1 MKAISI
7 KQPWAQLIARGEKT
21 IELRTWA
28 TNHRGPLLIVSSL
41 APDAG
46 IMKKTRRQNTAGA
59 HWLTDRHARNGL
71 TGFYHL
77 GAAVCLVNLTNCE
90 PFDADKHGAGACFE
104 VDAPGLFAWH
114 LSNPQPVQPV
124 QIKGKLNFYYVD
136 DHLIR

>member
-46 IMKKTRRQNTAGA
+46 IMKKTGKTNAAGA
-59 HWLTDRHARNGL
+59 HWLTDKHARNGL
-71 TGFYHL
+71 SGFYQL
-77 GAAVCLVNLTNCE
+77 GAAICMVNLVSCE
-90 PFDADKHGAGACFE
+90 PYDGKKHGPGALADFDAA
-104 VDAPGLFAWH
+104 GLFAWQ
-114 LSNPQPVQPV
+114 LSTPQPVKPA